1 MSGWFVYFLRRAV
14 LQRKGRFLI
23 SASAVML
30 TVAVITALVTL
41 SLGVR
46 DKIGT
51 ELRQYGANMVV
62 TDSSGG
68 EIEGPVANAVRGMPG
83 HIKDA
88 SFQIYGT
95 SRMKGNE
102 IEVMGVETGKMTGYR
117 IYGTVP
123 RAPHEVMAGVNLRD
137 SLGLRPGEILRF
149 DETMAEFKVTAVF
162 EKGSD
167 EDSMIVMPIEGAREI
182 VGVRGVSSILL
193 NADTRR
199 LKDVEDAIRRMYPF
213 LEVKTLGQVAVAE
226 ERTLGK
232 VRILMLLVS
241 GVVLFSSVITLGST
255 MTANVLDRME
265 EIGTLKS
272 LGATR
277 GDIWRFFL
285 SEAALSGFAGAFAGY
300 LTGVIAAEGVSK
312 TAFGTFVTVN
322 PLVFPVSLFL
332 GISVSLISTFLPV
345 MDAARVV
352 PARILRGE

>member
-1 MSGWFVYFLRRAV
+1 MSGWFVYFLRRAI

-30 TVAVITALVTL
+30 TVAVITALMTL

-46 DKIGT
+46 DKIGI

-68 EIEGPVANAVRGMPG
+68 EIEGAVANAVRGMNY
-83 HIKDA
+83 IRDA

-102 IEVMGVETGKMTGYR
+102 IEVMGVETGRMTGYR

-123 RAPHEVMAGVNLRD
+123 SAPHEVMAGVNLRD
-137 SLGLRPGEILRF
+137 SLGLRPGEIIRF

-167 EDSMIVMPIEGAREI
+167 EDSMIIMPIEGAREL
-182 VGVRGVSSILL
+182 VGMRGVSSILL

-199 LKDVEDAIRRMYPF
+199 MKDIEDAIRRIYPF

-226 ERTLGK
+226 ERTLGR
-232 VRILMLLVS
+232 VQILMLMVS
-241 GVVLFSSVITLGST
+241 CVVLSSSVITLGST
-255 MTANVLDRME
+255 MTANILDRME

-272 LGATR
+272 LGATG

-285 SEAALSGFAGAFAGY
+285 SEAALSGFAGAFAGC
-300 LTGVIAAEGVSK
+300 LAGVTAAEGVSR
-312 TAFGTFVTVN
+312 TAFGTYVTVN
-322 PLVFPVSLFL
+322 PLVFPVSLFF

-352 PARILRGE
+352 PAKILRGE